1 MTIMITLVCFL
12 IGSLMFSYWIGRM
25 LKVDIRSIGDGN
37 PGAANLWSAAGYRF
51 GLLGVLFDFMKGYL
65 PISIVVNSGLASGDQ
80 LIPVVL
86 APIAG
91 HAFTPFLKFNGGKSL
106 AVTFGVW
113 SALTEF
119 RASLA
124 YALILAV
131 LLLLTIAM
139 KNGAMPTSDENG
151 LMTTAGFVL
160 MGIYLYYAG
169 YPSYV
174 IWIWLGNFLLLFWK
188 NRVGITQL
196 IRAKLKDKE
205 EEYTHSA

>member
-188 NRVGITQL
+188 NRVGIAQL
-196 IRAKLKDKE
+196 IRAKLKDRE

>member
-51 GLLGVLFDFMKGYL
+51 GLLGILFDFMKGYL
-65 PISIVVNSGLASGDQ
+65 PISIVVNSGLTSGDQ

-119 RASLA
+119 RGSLA

-188 NRVGITQL
+188 NRIGITQL

>member
-119 RASLA
+119 RVSLA

>member
-188 NRVGITQL
+188 NRIGITQL